1 MISAVEE
8 ERPMA
13 ENLTWKPP
21 GPGYWEWQGSHLPGI
36 PTPIY
41 RQIWADGLTVGVGR
55 CFERIGVPLAGLE
68 PQFVHD
74 RAYTSLRPLVGKR
87 GAAPPPKPLMWLAL
101 RVHPAFRRRAKTA
114 AHTLAQR
121 TWRARTVEW
130 TSVLRPRQR
139 AANLALQQVELEAL
153 DAASLVEH
161 LRRASHNALEGHV
174 LHFDLHGDDL
184 GPLGLYLVSCQD
196 WGIAPGDA
204 IGALAGHSPSTA
216 APVEALRE
224 VGLALLEAGWTP
236 ARPAPASLEEL
247 RAISGNVSAA
257 LDGYLQEFGWR
268 MVTGY
273 DLDGRTVVELPEALL
288 ANVLAS
294 TEPFD
299 ATAAA
304 AAGDAAAV
312 MLRARVPAAERP
324 TFDEALDEARVALDL
339 RDDNGPMTVEWTMGL
354 LRRALL
360 EAGRRLAERGAL
372 ATSEDAVELT
382 LAEVEQMLLT
392 GTGPSAD
399 EVSARGAARRAA
411 RAAPPPPS
419 LGEREPD
426 PDLSV
431 FPAPLAKMTRTAM
444 TAVSLLE
451 REQVAPSTAAGVL
464 VSGLGVGAEAY
475 VGRARVAQR
484 AEDALAAIEP
494 GDVLVVPF
502 TTPAYNAVLA
512 VCGAVVTEEGGVLAH
527 AAVLAREL
535 GLPAVVG
542 AAGALGLIRDGA
554 DVEVDPVAGTVRLLS
569 A

>member
-1 MISAVEE
+1 MTEE
-8 ERPMA
+8 
-13 ENLTWKPP
+13 LTWEAP

-41 RQIWADGLTVGVGR
+41 RDIWAVGLSTGTAT
-55 CFERIGVPLAGLE
+55 CFERLGVPLAGLE
-68 PQFVHD
+68 PQFVNG
-74 RAYTSLRPLVGKR
+74 RAFTSLKPLVGKR
-87 GAAPPPKPLMWLAL
+87 GAAPPPKPLLWLAL
-101 RVHPAFRRRAKTA
+101 RAHPAVRQRAKTA
-114 AHTLAQR
+114 EHTLTER
-121 TWRARTVEW
+121 TWRARTAEW
-130 TSVLRPRQR
+130 TSVLRPRLR
-139 AANLALQQVELEAL
+139 AANLALQQEDVVAL
-153 DAASLVEH
+153 DAAGLVDH
-161 LRRASHNALEGHV
+161 VQRARRNAFDGHV

-204 IGALAGHSPSTA
+204 IAALAGHSPSTA
-216 APVEALRE
+216 APVEALRK
-224 VGLALLEAGWTP
+224 VGLALLEAGWT
-236 ARPAPASLEEL
+236 RDQPAPASLDEL
-247 RAISGNVSAA
+247 RAVGPGVSSA
-257 LDGYLQEFGWR
+257 LEDYLQEFGWR

-273 DLDGRTVVELPEALL
+273 DLDARAVVELPEALV

-304 AAGDAAAV
+304 VAGDAAAAA
-312 MLRARVPAAERP
+312 LRAQVPAAAQPE
-324 TFDEALDEARVALDL
+324 FDEALEEARVALDM
-339 RDDNGPMTVEWTMGL
+339 RDDNGPITVEWPLGL

-360 EAGRRLAERGAL
+360 ESGRRLVESGGL
-372 ATSEDAVELT
+372 ATAEDAVELT
-382 LAEVEQMLLT
+382 VAEVAQLLL
-392 GTGPSAD
+392 GDGGPSVE
-399 EVSARGAARRAA
+399 EVSRRGTARRAA
-411 RAAPPPPS
+411 RAVMPPAA

-431 FPAPLAKMTRTAM
+431 FPAALAKMTRTAM

-451 REQVAPSTAAGVL
+451 RDQTTSTADGVL
-464 VSGLGVGAEAY
+464 VAGLGVGKERY
-475 VGRARVAQR
+475 VGRARVAER

-512 VCGAVVTEEGGVLAH
+512 VCGAVVTEEGGALAH

-542 AAGALGLIRDGA
+542 AAGALELVRDGA
-554 DVEVDPVAGTVRLLS
+554 EVEVDPVAGTVRLLS
-569 A
+569 G